1 MVSLGDYPPIFEFQK
16 DWNAMS
22 NRPIVLNPACIK
34 TLSAVEARPERS
46 NQHEFNGVAALK
58 DVLGTNRSELNVHFS
73 VRGENIG
80 AQANVTWYD
89 AREDHPTRSEH
100 RLYFQKNE
108 VMDQAQEG
116 DNVIIGYD
124 GQRTLHCILIRT
136 GSSEH
141 RPGIGQWE
149 TY

>member
-1 MVSLGDYPPIFEFQK
+1 
-16 DWNAMS
+16 
-22 NRPIVLNPACIK
+22 
-34 TLSAVEARPERS
+34 
-46 NQHEFNGVAALK
+46 
-58 DVLGTNRSELNVHFS
+58 
-73 VRGENIG
+73 
-80 AQANVTWYD
+80 
-89 AREDHPTRSEH
+89 
-100 RLYFQKNE
+100 
-108 VMDQAQEG
+108 MDQAQEG